1 MRFARYFSALLTL
14 AALAL
19 LTGCGSQGNPL
30 PPSLELPRP
39 VSDLKAARKGDKVL
53 LTWSAPR
60 ETTDKLRIKEAGKTR
75 VCRPTAASVST
86 ECSPVAEL
94 PPGPTPASGVASYTD
109 TLPRELQEQQPTGFA
124 VYTVEAVNARG
135 RSAGLSNAVRVPLAP
150 TLAPPTGLEA
160 RVTAEGVALSFSA
173 PAAPPGLAPGERSH
187 LLRIYRRTTG
197 AAAETVA
204 GELPLP
210 DSPPGFLDTT
220 IEWEKSYQYRI
231 TAVTQIA
238 KAGEATVEVEG
249 DDSTVEVVAHDS
261 FPPAAPTGVE
271 AVAVKAVTVTGTLE
285 ARTAFID
292 LTWNLNSEAD
302 LAGYNVYRREGEAQ
316 PQKINAELLKTPA
329 FRDSSVA
336 AGHTYFYSVS
346 AVDLRANESGRSE
359 ETSETVPQP

>member
-1 MRFARYFSALLTL
+1 MRFARYFSALPMT

-19 LTGCGSQGNPL
+19 GALTGCGSLGNPL

-39 VSDLKAARKGDKVL
+39 VGDLKAARKGEKVL

-60 ETTDKLRIKEAGKTR
+60 ETTDKLRIKEAGPTR
-75 VCRPTAASVST
+75 VCRATAGSAST
-86 ECSPVAEL
+86 GCSPVGEL
-94 PPGPTPASGVASYTD
+94 AAGPASVSGVASYTD

-135 RSAGLSNAVRVPLAP
+135 RSAGLSNAVKVPLAP

-187 LLRIYRRTTG
+187 LLRIYRRTAGT
-197 AAAETVA
+197 AAETVA

-210 DSPPGFLDTT
+210 ASPPGFLDTT

-231 TAVTQIA
+231 TTVTRIA
-238 KAGEATVEVEG
+238 PPGGTPVEVEG
-249 DDSTVEVVAHDS
+249 DDSTVEVLAHDS

-271 AVAVKAVTVTGTLE
+271 AVA
-285 ARTAFID
+285 TAIGDRSFID

-302 LAGYNVYRREGEAQ
+302 LAGYDVYRREGEAQ
-316 PQKINAELLKTPA
+316 PQKINGELLKTPA
-329 FRDSSVA
+329 FRDLNVA
-336 AGHTYFYSVS
+336 AGHTYLYSVS

-359 ETSETVPQP
+359 ETSESVPLP